1 MKNKFLPFFL
11 GMCLTSNILF
21 SQGICGT
28 YQGSLEEQI
37 HKYPHFYQS
46 IAEKNNQLFYE
57 SKKAASKISNL
68 KTDNDIKIIPVVVHV
83 IHDMGNEN
91 ISDASIQEAIDI
103 LNANINGQAANF
115 LNKTPDI
122 FAAVRGDAKVEFRLA
137 KKDPAG
143 NPTTGI
149 NRVRST
155 LTNQPEPRDAV
166 KSLSYW
172 NSYQYFN
179 IWTVKQFA
187 PQDDGNTLLGYAQFP
202 FSGSMSTDGVV
213 LLSSQMI
220 SGGTLTHEVGHWL
233 GLRHTWG
240 DAVCGDDGVKDTP
253 VAREANFGVNLSDFP
268 YHVGLSPPPGQS
280 GAWGCI
286 ADSLN
291 PAGEMFVNYMDYS
304 SDADVTM
311 FTKDQNIIMNETLDG
326 KIDEASGISEI
337 GFREYMWSDENVE
350 LTGTSDGYITP
361 TCTQEASFVV
371 MNGTESICL
380 GESFLV
386 KGNKSMFG
394 NGNVSSFVWDFG
406 DGTTDSS
413 GDNFLLHDYSTTG
426 SYDVTLTI
434 EYSETNVARASSI
447 SDLNLTESAVLDSVK
462 ETLIVQGSLEELN
475 VLGAENISLHIDEDG
490 YSIDSYWKKNQFSTG
505 SLSGAF
511 NIDTFNV
518 HHYEDTIVIYISD
531 SLQAPDSILTDII
544 NGDSLYVYIDGDNLT
559 AQDLVVLQTPENSAA
574 DSSEIFIPLD
584 HIIDY
589 LDTIVEYNFYYD
601 TTILNILTYIDST
614 YLTAADSSIL
624 NDADS
629 VWSVDGVLNTADSV
643 KIYFAQFNNDTTIS
657 ISVNIDTTSLSPSDA
672 LMFNDADSSWT
683 DSLFIGWVDTVRTYY
698 GLHYYTKYNG
708 YFADTLFYR
717 GELEKVTY
725 TATYSN
731 TCISSVTRENFVQVS
746 STTASSNASS
756 YSYSFENENDLSDDW
771 VLNESSN
778 FESDWSFNSGN
789 NTTWEWTDRV
799 AKEGDASIIVSSD
812 NMLVGISTDI
822 VSKAYDLSG
831 YDSPAIKFSW
841 SGASF
846 NSSPVNELVISY
858 SDNCGKTWLSLGN
871 IGGVETSNAGLYTTD
886 FVPDST
892 EWRDSVMTKS
902 QLKSPNIKF
911 KFEYVVNG
919 VANNFY
925 LDNIMIGEEANLMIS
940 ESNLN
945 ARLSVFPNPA
955 NNDNPSLVLYNI
967 ADTNIE
973 VVLINILGAEV
984 KNIYQ
989 GKTTSNYYKIPD
1001 GRLDLDNLDN
1011 GIYFL
1016 KVISNSNVII
1026 TEKLVVDKL

>member
-1 MKNKFLPFFL
+1 
-11 GMCLTSNILF
+11 
-21 SQGICGT
+21 
-28 YQGSLEEQI
+28 
-37 HKYPHFYQS
+37 
-46 IAEKNNQLFYE
+46 
-57 SKKAASKISNL
+57 
-68 KTDNDIKIIPVVVHV
+68 
-83 IHDMGNEN
+83 
-91 ISDASIQEAIDI
+91 
-103 LNANINGQAANF
+103 
-115 LNKTPDI
+115 
-122 FAAVRGDAKVEFRLA
+122 
-137 KKDPAG
+137 
-143 NPTTGI
+143 
-149 NRVRST
+149 
-155 LTNQPEPRDAV
+155 
-166 KSLSYW
+166 
-172 NSYQYFN
+172 
-179 IWTVKQFA
+179 
-187 PQDDGNTLLGYAQFP
+187 
-202 FSGSMSTDGVV
+202 
-213 LLSSQMI
+213 
-220 SGGTLTHEVGHWL
+220 
-233 GLRHTWG
+233 
-240 DAVCGDDGVKDTP
+240 
-253 VAREANFGVNLSDFP
+253 
-268 YHVGLSPPPGQS
+268 
-280 GAWGCI
+280 
-286 ADSLN
+286 
-291 PAGEMFVNYMDYS
+291 
-304 SDADVTM
+304 
-311 FTKDQNIIMNETLDG
+311 
-326 KIDEASGISEI
+326 
-337 GFREYMWSDENVE
+337 
-350 LTGTSDGYITP
+350 
-361 TCTQEASFVV
+361 
-371 MNGTESICL
+371 
-380 GESFLV
+380 
-386 KGNKSMFG
+386 
-394 NGNVSSFVWDFG
+394 
-406 DGTTDSS
+406 
-413 GDNFLLHDYSTTG
+413 
-426 SYDVTLTI
+426 
-434 EYSETNVARASSI
+434 
-447 SDLNLTESAVLDSVK
+447 
-462 ETLIVQGSLEELN
+462 
-475 VLGAENISLHIDEDG
+475 
-490 YSIDSYWKKNQFSTG
+490 
-505 SLSGAF
+505 
-511 NIDTFNV
+511 
-518 HHYEDTIVIYISD
+518 
-531 SLQAPDSILTDII
+531 
-544 NGDSLYVYIDGDNLT
+544 
-559 AQDLVVLQTPENSAA
+559 
-574 DSSEIFIPLD
+574 
-584 HIIDY
+584 
-589 LDTIVEYNFYYD
+589 
-601 TTILNILTYIDST
+601 
-614 YLTAADSSIL
+614 
-624 NDADS
+624 
-629 VWSVDGVLNTADSV
+629 
-643 KIYFAQFNNDTTIS
+643 
-657 ISVNIDTTSLSPSDA
+657 
-672 LMFNDADSSWT
+672 MFNDADSSWT

-989 GKTTSNYYKIPD
+989 GKTTSNFYKIPD
-1001 GRLDLDNLDN
+1001 GSLDLDNLDN